1 MLTRPCTRTCIP
13 AKQLE
18 YYKNQIAI
26 LRDLSTE
33 FKIPLNEIIMLE
45 GIRQW
50 NFMNKYIDEFLSKTR
65 ERGANINGN
74 SDNRSNGKH
83 SGTSCSA

>member
-1 MLTRPCTRTCIP
+1 MATRTSCACIP

-26 LRDLSTE
+26 LQDLSTE

-50 NFMNKYIDEFLSKTR
+50 NFMNKYIDEFLKTR
-65 ERGANINGN
+65 EKGAKISGS
-74 SDNRSNGKH
+74 SDNRNNGKR
-83 SGTSCSA
+83 SA

>member
-1 MLTRPCTRTCIP
+1 MSCIP
-13 AKQLE
+13 AQHLE

-26 LRDLSTE
+26 LQDLSTE

-50 NFMNKYIDEFLSKTR
+50 NFMNKYIDELLSKTR
-65 ERGANINGN
+65 EKGARINGN
-74 SDNRSNGKH
+74 SSGKQSDAYHSAKENR
-83 SGTSCSA
+83 

>member
-1 MLTRPCTRTCIP
+1 MATRTSACIP

-26 LRDLSTE
+26 LQDLSTE

-50 NFMNKYIDEFLSKTR
+50 NFMNKYIDEFLKTR
-65 ERGANINGN
+65 EKGVKISGS
-74 SDNRSNGKH
+74 SDNRNNGKR
-83 SGTSCSA
+83 SA

>member
-1 MLTRPCTRTCIP
+1 MSCIP

-26 LRDLSTE
+26 LQDLSTE

-50 NFMNKYIDEFLSKTR
+50 NFMNKYIDEFLKIR
-65 ERGANINGN
+65 EKGAKISGS
-74 SDNRSNGKH
+74 SDNRNNGKR
-83 SGTSCSA
+83 SA

>member
-1 MLTRPCTRTCIP
+1 MYSGIP

-26 LRDLSTE
+26 LQDLSTE
-33 FKIPLNEIIMLE
+33 FKIPLHEIIMLE

-50 NFMNKYIDEFLSKTR
+50 NFMNKYIDELLSKTR
-65 ERGANINGN
+65 EKGARINGN
-74 SDNRSNGKH
+74 SGGKQSDAYHSAKENR
-83 SGTSCSA
+83 

>member
-1 MLTRPCTRTCIP
+1 MATRTSACIP

-26 LRDLSTE
+26 LQDLSTE

-50 NFMNKYIDEFLSKTR
+50 NFMNKYIDEFLKTR
-65 ERGANINGN
+65 EKGPKI
-74 SDNRSNGKH
+74 S
-83 SGTSCSA
+83 